1 MFVCVCATQSIR
13 KHALS
18 LFSFCTPRSHAAA
31 GRHYSVLLNKQT
43 MERALNKQRKQTLT
57 RTRTQANRQRRACVC
72 VVLTLS
78 HCARLSEREE
88 KRAATAG
95 SVFVC
100 TKATKRRLL
109 LSHSNSQPLALPAL
123 RWGEMETALRQR
135 LRLRRRL
142 RRRQRRRLWLWRYFS
157 CGVHAIR
164 NQSMSWS

>member
-1 MFVCVCATQSIR
+1 MFVCVCASQSIR

-18 LFSFCTPRSHAAA
+18 LFFSFCTPRSHAAA

-43 MERALNKQRKQTLT
+43 MERALNKQRKPTLT
-57 RTRTQANRQRRACVC
+57 RTHANRQRRACVC

-78 HCARLSEREE
+78 HCATVLSEREE

-100 TKATKRRLL
+100 TKATRQRLL

-142 RRRQRRRLWLWRYFS
+142 RRRRRLWLWRYFS

>member
-18 LFSFCTPRSHAAA
+18 LFFSFCTPRSHAAA

-43 MERALNKQRKQTLT
+43 MERALNKQRKPTLT
-57 RTRTQANRQRRACVC
+57 RTHANRQRRACVC

-78 HCARLSEREE
+78 HCARLSERAE

-100 TKATKRRLL
+100 TKATKQRLL

-142 RRRQRRRLWLWRYFS
+142 RRRRRLWLWRYFS